1 MVILNLAL
9 AVVGRRWLRNGTH
22 RPRPWAWAW
31 VGSAG
36 FLRIIDWDW
45 RGLLGHEFGSG
56 HRIEAIY
63 DRIA

>member
-1 MVILNLAL
+1 MLILNLPLALL
-9 AVVGRRWLRNGTH
+9 AVVVAQWSPSLQ
-22 RPRPWAWAW
+22 PLAWAW

-36 FLRIIDWDW
+36 FLRIIDWI
-45 RGLLGHEFGSG
+45 GVVCSGHEFGSG